1 MINGKKIV
9 AMIPARLGSQR
20 IPKKN
25 LRLLGNKVLTQ
36 WVGESC
42 KKTNIFDEIYI
53 NSESEIFERIATD
66 IGIKFYKRPNELASN
81 SATNDDFSLD
91 FINNVECDILV
102 QVNPTSPFTTPEDIE
117 GVVKMFINGDYKTV
131 HTVKD
136 EQIEGLF
143 NDIPLNFD
151 PLKQM
156 PPSQELTPVKIF
168 TSSIMAWD
176 TQKFKENMKKNGC
189 AVYGGNGKIGYYT
202 IKGAGMID
210 IDNEKDFYLAEA
222 VIKMNEEKQNKKYYD
237 LSNQLTADANVPKI
251 LKQDGVEKSIF
262 DMANQ
267 GITHVPNLI
276 QKYGK
281 NSSWSHTLVDTE
293 SNSAT
298 LICQLPGEGNRRHY
312 HPDWNE
318 WWFIIDGTWQWDIDN
333 EVKTIQKGDLVF
345 IQKGIKH
352 KITAIGN
359 EAAIRIAVSRYD
371 VDHVYDNEDY

>member
-1 MINGKKIV
+1 MIDGKRII

-42 KKTNIFDEIYI
+42 RNSGIFDEIYI
-53 NSESEIFERIATD
+53 NSEADVFDKIASD
-66 IGIKFYKRPNELASN
+66 IGIKYYKRPQELASDE
-81 SATNDDFSLD
+81 ATNDDFALD
-91 FINNVECDILV
+91 FMNNVDCDVLV
-102 QVNPTSPFTTPEDIE
+102 QVNPTSPFTSVEDIK
-117 GVVKMFINGDYKTV
+117 GVVEMFIDGGYQTI

-143 NDIPLNFD
+143 NGSALNFD
-151 PLKQM
+151 PLKRM
-156 PPSQELTPVKIF
+156 PPSQELTPVKLF

-176 TQKFKENMKKNGC
+176 AEKFRGNMSKLQS

-202 IKGAGMID
+202 VRGKGIID
-210 IDNEKDFYLAEA
+210 IDNEKDFFLAEA
-222 VIKMNEEKQNKKYYD
+222 ILAMKTSNAGKKYYND
-237 LSNQLTADANVPKI
+237 RLTSDTSVPNI
-251 LKQDGVEKSIF
+251 LKSDGVAKSIF

-267 GITHVPNLI
+267 GPDHVYDLI
-276 QKYGK
+276 KKYGTDT
-281 NSSWSHTLVDTE
+281 SWSHTLADTE

-298 LICQLPGEGNRRHY
+298 LICQLPGEGNRKHF

-318 WWFIIDGTWQWDIDN
+318 WWFIVSGTCQWDIED
-333 EVKTIQKGDLVF
+333 EAKTIRKGDFVF
-345 IQKGIKH
+345 MPRGKRH
-352 KITAIGN
+352 KITVVGD

-371 VDHVYDNEDY
+371 VAHIYDKEDY